1 MKKNEYVVPTV
12 IVGVGVL
19 LLYWLYSNGQL
30 GAAAQQATGTTSP
43 TIIVTGAGAG
53 NPTPS
58 TAFQSGTNNINV
70 VSYVPL
76 FGFIGVGSYLA

>member
-1 MKKNEYVVPTV
+1 MKKNEYVLPTV

-30 GAAAQQATGTTSP
+30 SVPTQQTIGSASP
-43 TIIVTGAGAG
+43 TIIVAGAGAG

-58 TAFQSGTNNINV
+58 TAFQSRTNNINV